1 MALTGDRQIIE
12 DGRTFSVLDDLGI
25 VRGRHNLKLGGEIR
39 RIYVDVGE
47 GNTTSLTYSSRPN
60 FQVNR
65 LETFSI
71 VDFPVVQGQRWW
83 YFGYVQDDIK
93 WRPNLTINAGLRYEY
108 YSVVKEKDGRD
119 KVWRTA
125 CGGFCAPGTPCTTPT
140 ATTSR
145 RASVSP
151 GRRTALGITR

>member
-1 MALTGDRQIIE
+1 MNEVKFGYNASLREELRDGDTPEQFSVPGFVALTGDRQIIE

-83 YFGYVQDDIK
+83 D
-93 WRPNLTINAGLRYEY
+93 T
-108 YSVVKEKDGRD
+108 SVTCR
-119 KVWRTA
+119 
-125 CGGFCAPGTPCTTPT
+125 
-140 ATTSR
+140 TTS
-145 RASVSP
+145 SGGP
-151 GRRTALGITR
+151 T